1 MARFNQG
8 IYNAI
13 IAMGGSQASAMNAAR
28 AKKPGRAFRRF
39 QAAFV
44 PPQPAAPTPAAPPM
58 PQASQYQAPV
68 TRQPSSSLQQ
78 TQEGVRTPRRSRR
91 RDRLSQFLIS
101 LSQGSQVGAGGGGS
115 LNIG

>member
-1 MARFNQG
+1 MARLNQG

-13 IAMGGSQASAMNAAR
+13 ISMGGSQASAMNAAR

-44 PPQPAAPTPAAPPM
+44 PPAPAAPTPPQQ
-58 PQASQYQAPV
+58 PQAQQYQAPV

-91 RDRLSQFLIS
+91 KDRLSQFLIS

>member
-13 IAMGGSQASAMNAAR
+13 ISMGGSQASAANAAR

-44 PPQPAAPTPAAPPM
+44 PPAPAPVAAPTPPPM
-58 PQASQYQAPV
+58 PQYQAPPV

-91 RDRLSQFLIS
+91 KDRLSQFLIS